1 MDRFLTAGVF
11 IVIQA
16 LAVLAAASCYGPACE
31 WMTGGGCLSPAVRV
45 PLVAA
50 GVLVAEM
57 LVVAAIWPCN
67 RLTRQ
72 IWSRHC

>member
-1 MDRFLTAGVF
+1 MDRFVTVVVF
-11 IVIQA
+11 VVIQA

-45 PLVAA
+45 PLVVA
-50 GVLVAEM
+50 GVVLAET
-57 LVVAAIWPCN
+57 LVVAAVWPCN

-72 IWSRHC
+72 LWSRHC